1 MFYLQSYIYLLFW
14 SYLFLH
20 LRNSHL
26 VMEKKKTVSVYVCF
40 PSEKFNNYNFEPFYF
55 YIYMVKPF

>member
-26 VMEKKKTVSVYVCF
+26 VMEKKKLCL
-40 PSEKFNNYNFEPFYF
+40 
-55 YIYMVKPF
+55 YMFVFHLKNLTITILSHFTFTFIW